1 MFKDNEA
8 LTPHD
13 HFYHNLF
20 ADRDSLSVGHS
31 RGKEPPPP
39 GRKGAA
45 ATPGRCRC
53 EHRYVR
59 GSGGTS
65 PDRSLLLP
73 LAAFGSSLS
82 SDKVYPN
89 GVKET
94 SRSPTNGE

>member
-8 LTPHD
+8 LTPTII
-13 HFYHNLF
+13 FIMTYPLTETPC
-20 ADRDSLSVGHS
+20 RSVTRGARS
-31 RGKEPPPP
+31 RRRPA

-82 SDKVYPN
+82 GDKV
-89 GVKET
+89 
-94 SRSPTNGE
+94 